1 MLGQGV
7 CGQFAL
13 GQPDDSASV
22 PFVPPVVGV
31 ANFTV
36 APNALAAFDVA
47 PSAEADV
54 YLAPSAEVN
63 FCWAPRAIVFAEIM

>member
-31 ANFTV
+31 ANFMV
-36 APNALAAFDVA
+36 APAAWASFNVT
-47 PSAEADV
+47 PSAETDFD
-54 YLAPSAEVN
+54 LIPSAVATL
-63 FCWAPRAIVFAEIM
+63 CWRLRTAVFVEIE